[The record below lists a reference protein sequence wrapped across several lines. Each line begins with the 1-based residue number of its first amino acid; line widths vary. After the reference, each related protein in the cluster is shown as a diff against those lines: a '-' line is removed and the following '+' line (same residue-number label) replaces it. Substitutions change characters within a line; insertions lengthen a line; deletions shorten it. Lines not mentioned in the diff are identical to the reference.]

1 MYTAAEEYFNSSRT
15 AWPPRYIYKSNKKTK
30 MKKNYLAV
38 IRARVY
44 GPTRTFDDD
53 DDDDAS
59 PAARPPGV
67 ISVFR
72 SLAPVQKSF
81 FFTLSCRRH
90 PAIFFFFSPPYRRT
104 STQYYYCYLDDC
116 CSHRFFRTFPLSRYH
131 RRVLNRPKNRLFVN
145 LIAGFRQRAKKR
157 PCKAYQTDSIFFFF
171 YIRRVNALIE
181 NTDRAMRFEL
191 CSFVRHENV
200 HLYQHGL

>member
-1 MYTAAEEYFNSSRT
+1 MKEKKKESRMYTAAEEYFNSSRT

-90 PAIFFFFSPPYRRT
+90 PAIFFFFSPPYEYAILLLLFRRLLFL
-104 STQYYYCYLDDC
+104 SV
-116 CSHRFFRTFPLSRYH
+116 FPHVS
-131 RRVLNRPKNRLFVN
+131 VVAVSP
-145 LIAGFRQRAKKR
+145 
-157 PCKAYQTDSIFFFF
+157 PCT
-171 YIRRVNALIE
+171 E
-181 NTDRAMRFEL
+181 
-191 CSFVRHENV
+191 
-200 HLYQHGL
+200 